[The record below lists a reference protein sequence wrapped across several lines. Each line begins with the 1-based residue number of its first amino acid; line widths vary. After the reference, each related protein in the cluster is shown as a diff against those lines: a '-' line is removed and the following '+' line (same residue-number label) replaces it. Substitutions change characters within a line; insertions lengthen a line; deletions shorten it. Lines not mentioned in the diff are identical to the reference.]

1 MAEGIN
7 VRLPA
12 QLKAFV
18 EEKASP
24 DGLYGSASEYIR
36 DLVRHDYEQTNAQ
49 SWESLNSH
57 LKGVMKQPRETYS
70 KVTLAEVVE
79 RNQRIKAG

>member
-36 DLVRHDYEQTNAQ
+36 DLVRHDYEKSDAEKEAWLNGVLDQALAQ
-49 SWESLNSH
+49 PL
-57 LKGVMKQPRETYS
+57 ETY
-70 KVTLAEVVE
+70 KELDMNEFI
-79 RNQRIKAG
+79 QRKRKAVS